1 MIRSEEGSL
10 GWEES
15 IYIFFFFEEVGVS
28 QGRAEL
34 LQILILIII
43 SKLILLKI
51 ILITVEF

>member
-1 MIRSEEGSL
+1 VGREH
-10 GWEES
+10 
-15 IYIFFFFEEVGVS
+15 IYIFFFEEVGVS